1 MKPIYFFL
9 KRICI
14 ILIFILSVNT
24 LQGQDYKFSQF
35 YNSPLNLNPAFT
47 GKIKSL
53 YRFVANYR
61 MQYFTLQSPSPYNT
75 LSASADFGLFR
86 NQLRGDIFGVGLMVS
101 NDRQT
106 AIKSNQLYVSL
117 AYHKGMGKKKN
128 HYLSA
133 GAQIGF
139 LQRRIDLNSLYFADQ
154 FDQNNYTF
162 SLQTAE
168 LSKFTTDKYIKMN
181 VNLGLFWSSNFNR
194 FLSAYGGVSF
204 FNIVQPQESFFS
216 ADNER
221 KFRYNAHLGLV
232 YQVKKLM
239 LISPNAMFMQQS
251 KFMQWIVG
259 SSFGFNLSG
268 DNEPFSTVIS
278 VGAWYDGNGAII
290 ASTGFQFSGFQVGV
304 SYDATIQKDLTKA
317 NKSVGAVE
325 LSLIYVGKPVERTK
339 TYTPLF
345 CPKF

>member
-1 MKPIYFFL
+1 
-9 KRICI
+9 
-14 ILIFILSVNT
+14 
-24 LQGQDYKFSQF
+24 
-35 YNSPLNLNPAFT
+35 
-47 GKIKSL
+47 
-53 YRFVANYR
+53 VANYR

-86 NQLRGDIFGVGLMVS
+86 NQLRGDIFGIGLMVA

-106 AIKSNQLYVSL
+106 AIKSNQLYLSL
-117 AYHKGMGKKKN
+117 AYHKGMGKNKR

-139 LQRRIDLNSLYFADQ
+139 LQRRIDLNNLYFADQ

-162 SLQTAE
+162 SLQTQE
-168 LSKFTTDKYIKMN
+168 LANFTTDKYIKMN
-181 VNLGLFWSSNFNR
+181 VNLGLFWSSNFTKYI
-194 FLSAYGGVSF
+194 SGYAGVSF
-204 FNIVQPQESFFS
+204 FNIVQPQETFFA

-221 KFRYNAHLGLV
+221 KFRYNAHLGMIF
-232 YQVKKLM
+232 QIKKLM

-268 DNEPFSTVIS
+268 STEPFNTVIS
-278 VGAWYDGNGAII
+278 VGAWYDGNGALI

-317 NKSVGAVE
+317 TKSVGAVE

-339 TYTPLF
+339 QYQPLF